1 MEGQTKQQNAVVRQ
15 LASLKVLSRLLG
27 HELHGQQTS
36 RSVTLS
42 REEVIEIQTTI
53 DLFIEEITRRQAQAP
68 ANTTPAGTTP
78 AQATAA
84 APNEPRLVVA
94 RN

>member
-1 MEGQTKQQNAVVRQ
+1 MDAQTKQQNPVVRQ

-27 HELHGQQTS
+27 HELHAQQSS
-36 RSVTLS
+36 RSLALS

-53 DLFIEEITRRQAQAP
+53 DLFIEEITRRQNLAP
-68 ANTTPAGTTP
+68 NLSGATPQPAG
-78 AQATAA
+78 A
-84 APNEPRLVVA
+84 EPRAPGETRLVTS

>member
-1 MEGQTKQQNAVVRQ
+1 MEGQTKQQHAVVRQ

-68 ANTTPAGTTP
+68 ASTTP
-78 AQATAA
+78 AQAPAPAA
-84 APNEPRLVVA
+84 APNEPRLVAA

>member
-1 MEGQTKQQNAVVRQ
+1 MEGQTKQQNPVVRQ
-15 LASLKVLSRLLG
+15 LASLKVLSRLIG
-27 HELHGQQTS
+27 HELHGQTSS
-36 RSVTLS
+36 RSITLS

-68 ANTTPAGTTP
+68 SATTPTQAG
-78 AQATAA
+78 
-84 APNEPRLVVA
+84 APTSAPSEPRLVAA